1 MPSAS
6 HSQHGDDLTRDGA
19 WTWRGGFVSPS
30 SPTSYSENVTESLS
44 AAISLS
50 RSTSLVDV
58 EEAVEAASSS
68 SSDSVARE
76 EPEGAEDVL
85 AEARRCAAF
94 FSS

>member
-1 MPSAS
+1 M
-6 HSQHGDDLTRDGA
+6 
-19 WTWRGGFVSPS
+19 
-30 SPTSYSENVTESLS
+30 ESLS

-85 AEARRCAAF
+85 AEARRCATF